1 MRSIPL
7 GENFV
12 EFIKNYKGTV
22 VLTMHHQADLD
33 AVGSTIAMIHLIS
46 KLNQNIV
53 IRVLETNL
61 SQLSQQMMTKSSYQ
75 FNQIKI
81 KEIDFPALII
91 LLDLNQIE
99 IGLISNKNSYII
111 IDHHIPID
119 LAVHLTYDFRLPNFR
134 STTEIISCLYHQA
147 SVPLTLEITRSLI
160 AGIIFDTRRF
170 LYSDLKLFEC
180 ISYLLSSNPEA
191 YLEAQTLIS
200 SSKSISE
207 RIASLKAAQRM
218 KRIQINDIILII
230 SHVSSYEAAAARSL
244 IFLGGDIAIVI
255 ANRKTETRIS
265 LRMSSEF
272 QEKTDL
278 SLGKDIVPALIAKFG
293 GTGGGHDAA
302 AGYNTGVIEINAVKT
317 FFNRYFEEKL
327 KKIP

>member
-7 GENFV
+7 GEEFV

-22 VLTMHHQADLD
+22 VLVMHFQADLD

-46 KLNQNIV
+46 KLNQNLV
-53 IRVLETNL
+53 IRVLEPNL
-61 SQLSQQMMTKSSYQ
+61 SQLSQKMMTLSSYQ
-75 FNQIKI
+75 FNHIKM

-99 IGLISNKNSYII
+99 NGLISSKNSYII

-119 LAVHLTYDFRLPNFR
+119 LAVHLTYDFRLQNFR
-134 STTEIISCLYHQA
+134 STTEIITCLYHQA
-147 SVPLTLEITRSLI
+147 SVPLTLEIARSLI

-180 ISYLLSSNPEA
+180 ISYLLSSNPDA
-191 YLEAQTLIS
+191 YLEAQILIT

-207 RIASLKAAQRM
+207 RIACLKAAQRM
-218 KRIQINDIILII
+218 KRMQINDTIIVI
-230 SHVSSYEAAAARSL
+230 SQVSSYEAAAARSL
-244 IFLGGDIAIVI
+244 VFLGSDIAIVI

-293 GTGGGHDAA
+293 GSGGGHDAA
-302 AGYNTGVIEINAVKT
+302 AGYNTGIIEIDVIKT
-317 FFNRYFEEKL
+317 FFYRYFEEKL
-327 KKIP
+327 KKIH